1 MLDTVPPKCYNTRIM
16 AYKHQI
22 EIQELDDGSGGA
34 LIEFP
39 PVLLKKLG
47 WKEGDDLKF
56 ERGENGSIQIRK
68 IGLESV
74 ELDFDEE
81 ELFKYM
87 QFAHEQGMS
96 FNELCSEALED
107 CLASDNPHLADHPF
121 DPLDHEQRK

>member
-1 MLDTVPPKCYNTRIM
+1 ME
-16 AYKHQI
+16 YKHQI
-22 EIQELDDGSGGA
+22 EIKELDDGSGDA
-34 LIEFP
+34 LIELP

-56 ERGENGSIQIRK
+56 ERGAGDTIQIRK
-68 IGLESV
+68 ISLESV

-87 QFAHEQGMS
+87 QFAHKKGIS

-121 DPLDHEQRK
+121 NPLAHEQTK